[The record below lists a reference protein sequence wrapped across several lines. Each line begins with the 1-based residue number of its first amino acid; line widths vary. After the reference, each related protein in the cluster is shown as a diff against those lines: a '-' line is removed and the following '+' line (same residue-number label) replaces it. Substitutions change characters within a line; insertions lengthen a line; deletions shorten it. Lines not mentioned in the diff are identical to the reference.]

1 MHSTFLSILTI
12 IASITIALAFLY
24 LISHAW
30 PTATRRSHNDVV
42 GPSVEVLGTTYAVIL
57 AFMLSGVWSNF
68 RSAEGNAEQE
78 SNSLVNLY
86 RITRALPQK
95 DCDHIQQLVRDYA
108 FVIMNEEWAAM
119 RKGTIS
125 PKSHDIVEQIWKT
138 LAQIQPQTPAQQLS
152 LDHALAEMS
161 TFTSYRRLRQVQAR
175 SQLPAMLWAVLIVG
189 AIVTVG
195 SACLFGVDDLKIH
208 MVQIFFLSF
217 MISLVLI
224 AIANIDQPFRGPVHV
239 SSETFRFALETFTN
253 DHNK

>member
-12 IASITIALAFLY
+12 IASIAIALVFLY
-24 LISHAW
+24 AISYVW
-30 PTATRRSHNDVV
+30 PTGKRRSHNDVV

-57 AFMLSGVWSNF
+57 AFMLSGVWTNF

-86 RITRALPQK
+86 RITRALPEN
-95 DCDHIQQLVRDYA
+95 DCARIQQLVRDYA
-108 FVIMNEEWAAM
+108 SVIVNEEWPAM
-119 RKGTIS
+119 RDGTIS

-208 MVQIFFLSF
+208 MVQVFFLAF
-217 MISLVLI
+217 MVSLVLV

-239 SSETFRFALETFTN
+239 SSESFQLALETFSN
-253 DHNK
+253 DHNR